1 MKKVQ
6 LLLLLLFTLSYTQE
20 ECYNNS
26 IGSRTFYEIGDTV
39 SISDQLI
46 EFDICYGNYTG
57 DTYKLADN
65 NQELNGGLPK
75 ITALRL
81 NASW

>member
-6 LLLLLLFTLSYTQE
+6 LLLLLFTLSYTQE

-26 IGSRTFYEIGDTV
+26 IGSRTSYGIGDTL

-46 EFDICYGNYTG
+46 EFDICYGNYSE

-65 NQELNGGLPK
+65 NYDLNGGFPK
-75 ITALRL
+75 ITVVRS